1 MAKGDWRGPARR
13 VGLGLATVLGLRPR
27 GFFVPYRH
35 IDAVADASYP
45 AIAALFDA
53 REPEFSKILDGIDGF
68 EHELLAISA
77 DAPAPAPRWN
87 QDWFPRLDAAA
98 AYAMVRTRRPRL
110 VVEVGSGHS
119 TRFLLRAVEDGGL
132 DTRLVAIDPSP
143 RAPFSSP
150 RIEHVASTL
159 ERAGTRTFERLGA
172 GDILFIDSSHVLMPG
187 TDVDILFNRVL
198 PSLSSGVVVHVHD
211 IFLPDPY
218 PERWRWRSYNE
229 QAALAPFIHGGGYIP
244 LFSSHYAAT
253 RMAPRLARGMAGRLP
268 LPAGAHETS
277 LWLEKR

>member
-1 MAKGDWRGPARR
+1 MAKGDWRGTARR
-13 VGLGLATVLGLRPR
+13 AGLGLATVLGLRPR

-35 IDAVADASYP
+35 VDAVADTSYP

-53 REPEFSKILDGIDGF
+53 REGEFSKILDGIDDF
-68 EHELLAISA
+68 ARELQAIPA
-77 DAPAPAPRWN
+77 DASAPLPRWN

-119 TRFLLRAVEDGGL
+119 TRFLLGAIEDGGL

-143 RAPFSSP
+143 RAPFASP
-150 RIEHVASTL
+150 RIEHVASAL
-159 ERAGTRTFERLGA
+159 ERADSRVFERLAA

-198 PSLSSGVVVHVHD
+198 PVLPSGVVVHVHD
-211 IFLPDPY
+211 MFLPDPY
-218 PERWRWRSYNE
+218 PENWRWRGYNE
-229 QAALAPFIHGGGYIP
+229 QTALAPLIHGGGYVP
-244 LFSSHYAAT
+244 LFSSHYVAT
-253 RMAPRLARGMAGRLP
+253 RMAPRLARGVAGRLP
-268 LPAGAHETS
+268 LVAGAHETS